1 MEDQSACGDYVFPYL
16 YPLNKSLAEEVD
28 RLFSE
33 WSFSLRAPYCGAVEG
48 KHIYDN
54 KILL

>member
-1 MEDQSACGDYVFPYL
+1 
-16 YPLNKSLAEEVD
+16 
-28 RLFSE
+28 LFSE

-54 KILL
+54 KILLWISLEAVRQISKCSA